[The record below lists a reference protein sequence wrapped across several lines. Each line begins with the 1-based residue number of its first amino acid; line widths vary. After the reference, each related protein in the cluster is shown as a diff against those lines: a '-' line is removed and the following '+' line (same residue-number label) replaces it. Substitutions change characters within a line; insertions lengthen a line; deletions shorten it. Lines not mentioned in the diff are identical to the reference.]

1 MFGCENSNL
10 GHKEHVPGK
19 DLAPVLA
26 SFVFQHRGQH
36 PGFQLC
42 CSSRL
47 RADACVQ
54 VTDYRRVLPCSHII
68 VELLQ
73 LQPNGHA

>member
-10 GHKEHVPGK
+10 GHKEHVPSK

-36 PGFQLC
+36 PC
-42 CSSRL
+42 CPLLAS